1 MCLLVKIFI
10 VYGGREGEG
19 YGRIV
24 NDYFKKNNIG
34 SFLASRQSPD
44 MHAGAD
50 VPSRIDDNLLN
61 SEIAIIVITSEL
73 ESSDIAMS
81 EIHQIQN
88 QLMIP
93 YVPYRRRE
101 SKIPAVLQDKQ
112 FVEFDPAEL
121 DENELKKLELEM
133 WRAFDIARTSILQT
147 SENESVEVSYIG

>member
-1 MCLLVKIFI
+1 MVKIFI

-19 YGRIV
+19 YGRTI
-24 NDYFKKNNIG
+24 NEYFKKNNLG

-73 ESSDIAMS
+73 EGSVAAMS
-81 EIHQIQN
+81 EIYQIQH

-93 YVPYRRRE
+93 YVPYRRRD
-101 SKIPAVLQDKQ
+101 SNIPTALQDKQ

-133 WRAFDIARTSILQT
+133 WRSFDIARTSIPQI
-147 SENESVEVSYIG
+147 SENQTVEVSYIG